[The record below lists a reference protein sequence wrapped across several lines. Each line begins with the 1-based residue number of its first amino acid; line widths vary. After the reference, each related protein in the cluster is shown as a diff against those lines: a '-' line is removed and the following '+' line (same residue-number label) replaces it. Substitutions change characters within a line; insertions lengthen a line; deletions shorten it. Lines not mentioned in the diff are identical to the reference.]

1 MKKHLIIL
9 LVTFFVSFSGFS
21 QNVSGVYKTD
31 YREMTLQ
38 QNGTK
43 VTGTYESGNG
53 KIDAILNGNKLVGT
67 WRNSGSNKSGNFEF
81 IFNSDCSS
89 FTGKYGYN
97 SSSPTKKWNGTKIKS
112 SNTKVVSIKE
122 DSPILH
128 NVAGVYKTDYK
139 EMTLQQKGFKVTGTY
154 ESGNGKI
161 DATLNGN
168 KLIGTWSN
176 SGSNKSGKFEFIFN
190 SDFSSFMGKY
200 GYNSSLP
207 TKKWN
212 GTKISSASSTI
223 KLPTKQETLPIN
235 IYGSW
240 AHRGA
245 RDQDDRL
252 NIWQEGNRFVIIIS
266 WIDINTKIW
275 KSYKGEGE
283 FEGRQMNFKVFP
295 SVINGKTIDQGYM
308 YHYTISPDN
317 NVITGYYT
325 KNGIRNPDANWY
337 YQRVTENL

>member
-1 MKKHLIIL
+1 MKKNLIIL
-9 LVTFFVSFSGFS
+9 LVTFFVGFIGFS

-38 QNGTK
+38 QNGNKVTGSYESGNGKIDAILTGNILTGTWKNSGSNKSGKFEFVFNSDFSAFTGKYGYNNSSPTKKWNGTKIKSTNTMNVVSPEVETILQNISGVYKTDYREMILQQNGNK

-53 KIDAILNGNKLVGT
+53 KIDAILTGNILTGT
-67 WRNSGSNKSGNFEF
+67 WK
-81 IFNSDCSS
+81 
-89 FTGKYGYN
+89 
-97 SSSPTKKWNGTKIKS
+97 
-112 SNTKVVSIKE
+112 
-122 DSPILH
+122 
-128 NVAGVYKTDYK
+128 
-139 EMTLQQKGFKVTGTY
+139 
-154 ESGNGKI
+154 
-161 DATLNGN
+161 
-168 KLIGTWSN
+168 N
-176 SGSNKSGKFEFIFN
+176 SGSNKSGKFEFVFN
-190 SDFSSFMGKY
+190 SDFSSFTGKY
-200 GYNSSLP
+200 GYNISSP

-212 GTKISSASSTI
+212 GTKVSSSSSTI
-223 KLPTKQETLPIN
+223 KVPATQETLPIN
-235 IYGSW
+235 VYGSW

-252 NIWQEGNRFVIIIS
+252 NIWQEGNRFVIVIS

-295 SVINGKTIDQGYM
+295 SVVNGKTLDQGYM

-325 KNGIRNPDANWY
+325 KNGTRNLDANWH
-337 YQRVTENL
+337 YQRVTEKL